1 MTRPGSGT
9 RDPGSEKRVPPRL
22 ADWLL
27 TRVLPLGK
35 RGESIRGD
43 LLEEFRRTPEP
54 GSRIPASVWYWQQT
68 IRLLF
73 HYLVNPAPVTR
84 LSYPRYSSMWF
95 EFSADFKAA
104 FRGLR
109 RAPGT
114 SALIVTT
121 LAIAIG
127 AATIGFT
134 FADLA
139 LLRGLPV
146 DDPSRV
152 VSVFASDTRG
162 SNPRARVS
170 GADFLDYKSQLQS
183 LERMSAFREARAPLI
198 TNGQSQTLTLALAT
212 ADLFVSMGQP
222 PVLGRTFLP
231 GEDAA
236 GAAPVM
242 VLAHRYWQA
251 EMAGRAEVIGRTLQ
265 VGRELVTIVGVAP
278 PQLEFGNLAAIDV
291 WMPLHVPPDSPRD
304 ARDLR
309 FIARLKAGASFE
321 QAAAEMAA
329 LGDRL
334 ATEHPLSNGGWTM
347 RLVPVRE
354 LTGGDGFWVSIAL
367 FLLSIGLLLAI
378 ATANISNLIMVR
390 ATARMK
396 ELAVRTALGA
406 RGGRLLRQF
415 VTEGFVLAA
424 LGAALSLPVAYGGL
438 QLINAVSADG
448 IFQQLRIDW
457 HELSFVALLA
467 LICPV
472 LFTLAPARLIARPD
486 MRQVLASQ
494 SRGATASMKGRRRLV
509 VAQVALAVILL
520 TASSLALKSIR
531 TAFGVP
537 LGMTIEQLLVFGIDF
552 NDVAYPSAE
561 QANAA
566 ARAMRDALAEL
577 PGVRAASM
585 VDALPILGDRA
596 AVALAID
603 NVAPAPGEATRSVVV
618 TGATDDVGQVL
629 GLRVLAGA
637 WWTTGDTSSAVI
649 TQATADRYFGG
660 AAEALGRP
668 IALGTGAARAD
679 YRVVG
684 VTNDVANTN
693 RTEAAPPRVWVPLD
707 NTRRRVTY
715 ILEAG
720 DPATLGPGVRSL
732 VAATAPTLPIDFLDT
747 FQESMRRA
755 ESSDYVVIGLLA
767 AFSGVALVL
776 AITGLFGVVS
786 YSVAQRIPEF
796 GTRIALGASAG
807 SVMRQV
813 AGQSLGLLAV
823 GSTVGL
829 AGGIGVG
836 FLMRGILF
844 GVSPADPATLASVT
858 ALLTVVTL
866 AATALP
872 AWRASR
878 IDPVVALRAE

>member
-1 MTRPGSGT
+1 
-9 RDPGSEKRVPPRL
+9 
-22 ADWLL
+22 
-27 TRVLPLGK
+27 
-35 RGESIRGD
+35 
-43 LLEEFRRTPEP
+43 
-54 GSRIPASVWYWQQT
+54 
-68 IRLLF
+68 
-73 HYLVNPAPVTR
+73 
-84 LSYPRYSSMWF
+84 MWF
-95 EFSADFKAA
+95 ELAADFKSAG
-104 FRGLR
+104 RGLR
-109 RAPGT
+109 RAPGA

-170 GADFLDYKSQLQS
+170 GADFLDYQARLQS
-183 LERMSAFREARAPLI
+183 LERMSAFREGRAPLI

-212 ADLFVSMGQP
+212 ADLFVAMGQA
-222 PVLGRTFLP
+222 PVLGRAFLP

-242 VLAHRYWQA
+242 VLSHRYWQDDL
-251 EMAGRAEVIGRTLQ
+251 AGRADVIGRTLQ
-265 VGRELVTIVGVAP
+265 VGRDLVTIVGVAP
-278 PQLEFGNLAAIDV
+278 PELAFGSLAAIDA
-291 WMPLHVPPDSPRD
+291 WMPLYLAPDTPRD

-309 FIARLKAGASFE
+309 FIARLKEGVSFA

-334 ATEHPLSNGGWTM
+334 ATDHPLSNGGWTM
-347 RLVPVRE
+347 RLVPIRD

-378 ATANISNLIMVR
+378 ATANVSNLIMVR
-390 ATARMK
+390 VAARTR

-415 VTEGFVLAA
+415 VVEGLVLGV

-438 QLINAVSADG
+438 QLISAVSADG

-467 LICPV
+467 LVCPV
-472 LFTLAPARLIARPD
+472 FFTLAPARVIARPD

-494 SRGATASMKGRRRLV
+494 SRGATASLKGRRRLV

-531 TAFGVP
+531 AAFGVP
-537 LGMTIEQLLVFGIDF
+537 LGMTIDQLLVFGIDF
-552 NDVAYPSAE
+552 NDVAYPSAA

-566 ARAMRDALAEL
+566 ARAMREALAGL

-585 VDALPILGDRA
+585 VDALPILGDRS
-596 AVALAID
+596 AVALTID
-603 NVAPAPGEATRSVVV
+603 NVAPSPGEATRSVVV
-618 TGATDDVGQVL
+618 TGATDDAGRVL
-629 GLRVLAGA
+629 GLRLLAGA
-637 WWTTGDTSSAVI
+637 WWTQGEPSSAVI
-649 TQATADRYFGG
+649 TQAAADRYFGG
-660 AAEALGRP
+660 PAAALGRP
-668 IALGTGAARAD
+668 ISLGTGAARAD

-707 NTRRRVTY
+707 AARRRVTF
-715 ILEAG
+715 ILEGA
-720 DPATLGPGVRSL
+720 DPAALAPGVRSL
-732 VAATAPTLPIDFLDT
+732 VASQAPTLPIEFLAT
-747 FQESMRRA
+747 FPESIRRA

-767 AFSGVALVL
+767 AFSGVALLL

-813 AGQSLGLLAV
+813 TGQSLGLLAV
-823 GSTVGL
+823 GLTIGL

-836 FLMRGILF
+836 FLMRGILY
-844 GVSPADPATLASVT
+844 GISPADPATLASVA
-858 ALLTVVTL
+858 ALLTIVSL

-878 IDPVVALRAE
+878 VDPVVALRAE

>member
-1 MTRPGSGT
+1 
-9 RDPGSEKRVPPRL
+9 
-22 ADWLL
+22 
-27 TRVLPLGK
+27 
-35 RGESIRGD
+35 
-43 LLEEFRRTPEP
+43 
-54 GSRIPASVWYWQQT
+54 
-68 IRLLF
+68 
-73 HYLVNPAPVTR
+73 
-84 LSYPRYSSMWF
+84 MWF
-95 EFSADFKAA
+95 ELSGDFKSA

-109 RAPGT
+109 RAPGA
-114 SALIVTT
+114 SALIVMT

-170 GADFLDYKSQLQS
+170 SADFLDYQAQLQS
-183 LERMSAFREARAPLI
+183 LERMSAFREGRAPLI

-222 PVLGRTFLP
+222 PVLGRAFLP

-242 VLAHRYWQA
+242 VLSHRYWQD
-251 EMAGRAEVIGRTLQ
+251 EMAGRADVIGRTLQ
-265 VGRELVTIVGVAP
+265 VGRDLVTIVGVAP
-278 PQLEFGNLAAIDV
+278 PELEFGNLAEADA
-291 WMPLHVPPDSPRD
+291 WMPLVISPEAPRD
-304 ARDLR
+304 NRDLR
-309 FIARLKAGASFE
+309 FIARLKDGVSFD

-334 ATEHPLSNGGWTM
+334 ATDHPLSNGGWSM

-367 FLLSIGLLLAI
+367 FMLSIGLLLAI
-378 ATANISNLIMVR
+378 ATANVSNLIMVR

-415 VTEGFVLAA
+415 ITEGFVLAA
-424 LGAALSLPVAYGGL
+424 LGAAVSLPVAYGGL
-438 QLINAVSADG
+438 QVINAVSADG
-448 IFQQLRIDW
+448 IFRQLRIDW

-467 LICPV
+467 LVCPV
-472 LFTLAPARLIARPD
+472 IFTLAPARLIARPD
-486 MRQVLASQ
+486 LRQVLASQ
-494 SRGATASMKGRRRLV
+494 SRGATASMKGRRGLV

-531 TAFGVP
+531 MAFGAP
-537 LGMTIEQLLVFGIDF
+537 LGMTIDRLLIFGIDF
-552 NDVAYPSAE
+552 NEVAYPNAT

-566 ARAMRDALAEL
+566 VLAMRDALAEV
-577 PGVRAASM
+577 PGVRAVSI
-585 VDALPILGDRA
+585 VDALPILGDRSPL
-596 AVALAID
+596 ALTID
-603 NVAPAPGEATRSVVV
+603 NVTPIPGEATRSVVV
-618 TGATDDVGQVL
+618 TGATADAGQVL
-629 GLRVLAGA
+629 GLRMQAGA
-637 WWTTGDTSSAVI
+637 WWTQGETASAVI
-649 TQATADRYFGG
+649 TLTTADRYFGG
-660 AAEALGRP
+660 AAAALGRP
-668 IALGTGAARAD
+668 ITLGSGAARAD

-684 VTNDVANTN
+684 VSSDVANTN
-693 RTEAAPPRVWVPLD
+693 RTDAAPPRVWVPLAE
-707 NTRRRVTY
+707 RRRVTF
-715 ILEAG
+715 ILEAEE
-720 DPATLGPGVRSL
+720 PAALAAGVRAL
-732 VAATAPTLPIDFLDT
+732 VAANAPTLPIDFLET
-747 FQESMRRA
+747 FSESMRRA

-767 AFSGVALVL
+767 AFSGVALLL

-786 YSVAQRIPEF
+786 YSVAQRVPEF

-813 AGQSLGLLAV
+813 ARQSLGLLAL
-823 GSTVGL
+823 GLTVGL
-829 AGGIGVG
+829 AGGVGVG
-836 FLMRGILF
+836 YLMQGILY
-844 GVSPADPATLASVT
+844 GISPADPATLAFVIV
-858 ALLTVVTL
+858 LLTVVTL

-878 IDPVVALRAE
+878 IDPMVALRSE

>member
-1 MTRPGSGT
+1 MQ
-9 RDPGSEKRVPPRL
+9 PPRL
-22 ADWLL
+22 AEHLL
-27 TRVLPLGK
+27 RRVLPLGK
-35 RGESIRGD
+35 RGESILGD
-43 LLEEFRRTPEP
+43 LREEFRELAMTTGP
-54 GSRIPASVWYWQQT
+54 GDAKRWYWQQT
-68 IRLLF
+68 ARLFLR
-73 HYLVNPAPVTR
+73 YLVNPAPPAQ

-95 EFSADFKAA
+95 ELSSDFKSA

-114 SALIVTT
+114 SALIVAT

-170 GADFLDYKSQLQS
+170 GADFLDYQAQLQS
-183 LERMSAFREARAPLI
+183 LERMSAFREGRAPLI
-198 TNGQSQTLTLALAT
+198 TDGQSQTLTLALAT

-222 PVLGRTFLP
+222 PVLGRAFLP

-242 VLAHRYWQA
+242 VLSHRYWQD
-251 EMAGRAEVIGRTLQ
+251 EMAGRADVIGRTLQ
-265 VGRELVTIVGVAP
+265 VGRDLVTIVGVAP
-278 PQLEFGNLAAIDV
+278 PELEFGNLAEVDV
-291 WMPLHVPPDSPRD
+291 WVPLHVAPDAPRD

-309 FIARLKAGASFE
+309 FIARLKDGVSFE

-334 ATEHPLSNGGWTM
+334 ATDHPLSNGGWTM

-354 LTGGDGFWVSIAL
+354 LTGGDGFWIAIAL
-367 FLLSIGLLLAI
+367 FLLSIGLLMAI
-378 ATANISNLIMVR
+378 ATANVSNLIMVR
-390 ATARMK
+390 AAGRMK

-424 LGAALSLPVAYGGL
+424 LGAAASLPVAYGGL
-438 QLINAVSADG
+438 QVLSAVSADG
-448 IFQQLRIDW
+448 VFRQLRIDW

-467 LICPV
+467 LVCP
-472 LFTLAPARLIARPD
+472 LIFTLAPARVIARPD
-486 MRQVLASQ
+486 MRQVPASQ
-494 SRGATASMKGRRRLV
+494 SRGATASTRGRRGLV

-520 TASSLALKSIR
+520 TVSSLALKSIR
-531 TAFGVP
+531 MAFGAP
-537 LGMTIEQLLVFGIDF
+537 LGMTIDRLLIFGLEF
-552 NDVAYPSAE
+552 NDVAYPGPA
-561 QANAA
+561 QAHAA
-566 ARAMRDALAEL
+566 TLAMRDALAEL

-585 VDALPILGDRA
+585 VDALPILGDRS
-596 AVALAID
+596 AVALTID
-603 NVAPAPGEATRSVVV
+603 NVTPSPGEATRSVVV
-618 TGATDDVGQVL
+618 TGATDDAGQVL
-629 GLRVLAGA
+629 GLRLLAGA
-637 WWTTGDTSSAVI
+637 WWTKGETASAVI

-660 AAEALGRP
+660 PAAALGRP
-668 IALGTGAARAD
+668 ITLGSGAARAD
-679 YRVVG
+679 YRVIG
-684 VTNDVANTN
+684 VSNDVANTN

-707 NTRRRVTY
+707 GTRRRVTF

-720 DPATLGPGVRSL
+720 DPAALGPGVRSL
-732 VAATAPTLPIDFLDT
+732 VAIHAPTLPIDFLET
-747 FQESMRRA
+747 FPESMRRA

-767 AFSGVALVL
+767 AFSGVALLL

-786 YSVAQRIPEF
+786 YSVAQRVPEF

-813 AGQSLGLLAV
+813 ARQSLGLLAI
-823 GSTVGL
+823 GLTVGL
-829 AGGIGVG
+829 AGGVGVG
-836 FLMRGILF
+836 FMMQGILY
-844 GVSPADPATLASVT
+844 GISPTDPATLASVT

-866 AATALP
+866 VATALP